1 VQYAVNSAKSRAT
14 KVNPMSAEAAP
25 AKLAAPSTLAAIGID
40 LAQLEVF
47 TSSLKKFG
55 VPATARTFD
64 PNQLPKNVTAFIV
77 RLEPGVEATLETIRA
92 KAEFS
97 DTLIYAIGTPADVLN
112 MHLVEYEI
120 SVLLTDLSAP
130 SVTEAVQST
139 YQLLLHQLRRYARI
153 PIVTA
158 VQMGT
163 GKNCVHAI
171 SKNVSA
177 GGISVV
183 FLNGAAAAQIQ
194 ADTVLQV
201 SFSLPGSGR
210 FHLSS
215 VPVMRSEK
223 AASFQFIG
231 SPDQEELKDWIDKY
245 LQK

>member
-1 VQYAVNSAKSRAT
+1 
-14 KVNPMSAEAAP
+14 MSVEAAP
-25 AKLAAPSTLAAIGID
+25 ARKAVPSTLAVVGID
-40 LAQLEVF
+40 FAHLEIF
-47 TSSLKKFG
+47 SSTLKKFG
-55 VPATARTFD
+55 VPVQMATFD
-64 PNQLPKNVTAFIV
+64 PKHALQNVSAFIV
-77 RLEPGVEATLETIRA
+77 RLDAGAEAILATIRA
-92 KAEFS
+92 TQEFE

-112 MHLVEYEI
+112 MRLADFDI
-120 SVLLTDLSAP
+120 SVLLPDLSPP

-139 YQLLLHQLRRYARI
+139 FQLLLHQLRRYARI
-153 PIVTA
+153 PIVTT

-163 GKNCVHAI
+163 GESCVHAI

-183 FLNGAAAAQIQ
+183 FLNAAAAVQIQ

-201 SFSLPGSGR
+201 SFSLPNSGR

-215 VPVMRSEK
+215 VPVLRSEK
-223 AASFQFIG
+223 AASFQFTG

>member
-1 VQYAVNSAKSRAT
+1 
-14 KVNPMSAEAAP
+14 MSAEAAP
-25 AKLAAPSTLAAIGID
+25 AKVAAPSTLAAIGVD

-47 TSSLKKFG
+47 TTSLKKFG
-55 VPATARTFD
+55 VPVTVKAFD
-64 PNQLPKNVTAFIV
+64 SKHLPKNVTAFVV
-77 RLEPGVEATLETIRA
+77 RLEPGVEATLSAIRA
-92 KAEFS
+92 TEGCE
-97 DTLIYAIGTPADVLN
+97 DTLIYAIGTPADVLS
-112 MHLVEYEI
+112 MHLVEFDI
-120 SVLLTDLSAP
+120 SVLLSDLSVA

-163 GKNCVHAI
+163 GENCVHAI

-183 FLNGAAAAQIQ
+183 FLNAAAAAQIQ

-231 SPDQEELKDWIDKY
+231 SPDQEELKDWIDRY